1 MIPVSNILM
10 ILTNDQSGHA
20 LEAARMGELAAIDFG
35 LNLVGWAAAATLQTE
50 KFYDVTGSLTYWIL
64 ILRARGMAAGTA
76 GEAGMSARQQICS
89 LCVLAWAARLG
100 SMLVQRAHKY
110 GDRRF
115 DKVKT
120 DPKKFLLYWT
130 VQAVWCYITALPVY
144 MTLSQERPESGKGT
158 NGLSTNGVT
167 ANFMLF
173 DRGFFG
179 VLPLTHFY
187 LPKNA
192 ERAIYIHICM
202 YIYTYMYMCIY
213 IYIYIYVC
221 MYVCMYIYIYIYI
234 YIYGAVPGPPG
245 HAAAGLDRLC
255 LLVRRVWE

>member
-1 MIPVSNILM
+1 
-10 ILTNDQSGHA
+10 
-20 LEAARMGELAAIDFG
+20 MGELAAIDFG

-76 GEAGMSARQQICS
+76 GEAGMSVRQQICS

-144 MTLSQERPESGKGT
+144 MTLSQERRDTRPLGWTDYASWLGWLAGMTLEIVADRQKSAFKDAGNTGFISTGLWKYSQHPNYFGEMFLWASLSLSCLNSFGDAVVPKLVALGSPAFVFYMLRYVSGVPLLQKMS
-158 NGLSTNGVT
+158 LQK
-167 ANFMLF
+167 
-173 DRGFFG
+173 FG
-179 VLPLTHFY
+179 KDAAY
-187 LPKNA
+187 NA
-192 ERAIYIHICM
+192 YRAR
-202 YIYTYMYMCIY
+202 TS
-213 IYIYIYVC
+213 
-221 MYVCMYIYIYIYI
+221 
-234 YIYGAVPGPPG
+234 
-245 HAAAGLDRLC
+245 
-255 LLVRRVWE
+255 LLVPWFPQA